1 MDGIIETLQH
11 LGETTIFIKL
21 MALTKLEEKLNTEG
35 PFTIFAPNDEA
46 FSELPTEIFQELT
59 ANLESLREILF
70 YHIVP
75 GELMSEELIANPV
88 ITTLEGEDLLVE
100 ILDDTLEVNDA
111 AIITPDVPYF
121 NGWIHVIDAVLMP

>member
-46 FSELPTEIFQELT
+46 FSELPAEIFQELT